1 MKKINS
7 ILKIGNNEYE
17 NIYAIL
23 APMAGFTDLPFRI
36 VCEEY
41 GCNFTFTEMIN
52 AKALCYHDE
61 KTTKMLD
68 VSGQKKYVGVQ
79 IFGSDVKYMGEA
91 VKIINELGRFS
102 HIDINM
108 GCPAPKIVKNG
119 DGSALMKNPTLA
131 SKIVQEAKKNSDI
144 PVTVKIRRGR
154 RQDEE
159 VAPEFARAME
169 AAGAS
174 AVAIHGR
181 FATQMYRGQAE
192 WETVN
197 RVCDAVSIPVI
208 GSGDMLTAE
217 AAAHA
222 LTETGVTAVMIARGT
237 YGNPWIFK
245 NTQALVEGQ
254 PVLVPTL
261 DQMLASFMMHV
272 RLLDAAHI
280 HIARARSLSTWYFR
294 GIPNA
299 AYWRGK
305 SVRCVTAQDFIDL
318 ALEIKETVKQLEGEQ
333 ESPEF
338 DPSMR

>member
-1 MKKINS
+1 MKKINN

-91 VKIINELGRFS
+91 VKIINELERFS

-131 SKIVQEAKKNSDI
+131 SKIVQEAKKNSDV
-144 PVTVKIRRGR
+144 PVTVKIRKGF
-154 RQDEE
+154 DDNNINA
-159 VAPEFARAME
+159 VEFAKLLE
-169 AAGAS
+169 QSGAD
-174 AVAIHGR
+174 AVTVHGR
-181 FATQMYRGQAE
+181 TTRQYYSGVSDWDIIRD
-192 WETVN
+192 VKN
-197 RVCDAVSIPVI
+197 AVKIPVI
-208 GSGDMLTAE
+208 GNGDVKSPEDAKR
-217 AAAHA
+217 
-222 LTETGVTAVMIARGT
+222 MIDYT
-237 YGNPWIFK
+237 NCDS
-245 NTQALVEGQ
+245 
-254 PVLVPTL
+254 VL
-261 DQMLASFMMHV
+261 
-272 RLLDAAHI
+272 
-280 HIARARSLSTWYFR
+280 IARAAQGNPFLFAQINDFFENGIYDEIPDSKRVQIALKHYKLSMEYFEISVAVREMRKQINCYLKGIKNSCAVKNQINMQNDYEKVIEMLETFVESLSE
-294 GIPNA
+294 
-299 AYWRGK
+299 
-305 SVRCVTAQDFIDL
+305 V
-318 ALEIKETVKQLEGEQ
+318 
-333 ESPEF
+333 
-338 DPSMR
+338 

>member
-131 SKIVQEAKKNSDI
+131 SKIVQEAKKNSDV
-144 PVTVKIRRGR
+144 PVTVKIRKGF
-154 RQDEE
+154 DDNNINA
-159 VAPEFARAME
+159 VEFAKMLE
-169 AAGAS
+169 QSGAD
-174 AVAIHGR
+174 AVTVHGR
-181 FATQMYRGQAE
+181 TTRQYYSGVADWDIIRD
-192 WETVN
+192 VKN
-197 RVCDAVSIPVI
+197 AVKIPVI
-208 GSGDMLTAE
+208 GNGDVKSPEDAKR
-217 AAAHA
+217 
-222 LTETGVTAVMIARGT
+222 MIDYT
-237 YGNPWIFK
+237 NCDS
-245 NTQALVEGQ
+245 
-254 PVLVPTL
+254 VL
-261 DQMLASFMMHV
+261 
-272 RLLDAAHI
+272 
-280 HIARARSLSTWYFR
+280 IARAAQGNPFLFAQINDFFENGTYDEIPDSKRIQIALKHYKLSMENFEISIAVREMRKQINCYLKGIKNSCAVKNQINMQNDYEKVIEMLETFVESLSE
-294 GIPNA
+294 
-299 AYWRGK
+299 
-305 SVRCVTAQDFIDL
+305 V
-318 ALEIKETVKQLEGEQ
+318 
-333 ESPEF
+333 
-338 DPSMR
+338 

>member
-144 PVTVKIRRGR
+144 PVTVKIRKGF
-154 RQDEE
+154 DDNNISA
-159 VAPEFARAME
+159 VEFAKLLE
-169 AAGAS
+169 QSGAD
-174 AVAIHGR
+174 AITVHGR
-181 FATQMYRGQAE
+181 TTRQYYSGVADWDIIRE
-192 WETVN
+192 VKN
-197 RVCDAVSIPVI
+197 AVKIPVI
-208 GSGDMLTAE
+208 GNGDVKSPEDAKR
-217 AAAHA
+217 
-222 LTETGVTAVMIARGT
+222 MIDYT
-237 YGNPWIFK
+237 NCDS
-245 NTQALVEGQ
+245 
-254 PVLVPTL
+254 VL
-261 DQMLASFMMHV
+261 
-272 RLLDAAHI
+272 
-280 HIARARSLSTWYFR
+280 IARAAQGNPFLFAQINDFFENGTYDEIPDSKRIQIALKHYKLSMENFEISIAVREMRKQINCYLKGIKNSCAVKNQINMQNDYEKVIEMLETFVESLSE
-294 GIPNA
+294 
-299 AYWRGK
+299 
-305 SVRCVTAQDFIDL
+305 V
-318 ALEIKETVKQLEGEQ
+318 
-333 ESPEF
+333 
-338 DPSMR
+338 

>member
-91 VKIINELGRFS
+91 VKIINELERFS

-131 SKIVQEAKKNSDI
+131 SKIVQEAKKNSDV
-144 PVTVKIRRGR
+144 PVTVKIRKGF
-154 RQDEE
+154 DDNNINA
-159 VAPEFARAME
+159 VEFAKLLE
-169 AAGAS
+169 QSGAD
-174 AVAIHGR
+174 AVTVHGR
-181 FATQMYRGQAE
+181 TTRQYYSGVSDWDIIRD
-192 WETVN
+192 VKN
-197 RVCDAVSIPVI
+197 AVKIPVI
-208 GSGDMLTAE
+208 GNGDVKSPEDAKR
-217 AAAHA
+217 
-222 LTETGVTAVMIARGT
+222 MIDYT
-237 YGNPWIFK
+237 NCDS
-245 NTQALVEGQ
+245 
-254 PVLVPTL
+254 VL
-261 DQMLASFMMHV
+261 
-272 RLLDAAHI
+272 
-280 HIARARSLSTWYFR
+280 IARAAQGNPFLFAQINDFFENGTYDEIPDSKRIQIALKHYKLSMENFEISIAVREMRKQINCYLKGIKNSCAVKNQINMQNDYEKVIEMLETFLESLSE
-294 GIPNA
+294 
-299 AYWRGK
+299 
-305 SVRCVTAQDFIDL
+305 V
-318 ALEIKETVKQLEGEQ
+318 
-333 ESPEF
+333 
-338 DPSMR
+338 

>member
-1 MKKINS
+1 MKKINN

-23 APMAGFTDLPFRI
+23 APMPGFTDLPFRI

-131 SKIVQEAKKNSDI
+131 SKIVQEAKKNSDV
-144 PVTVKIRRGR
+144 PVTVKIRKGF
-154 RQDEE
+154 DDNNINA
-159 VAPEFARAME
+159 VEFAKLLE
-169 AAGAS
+169 QSGAD
-174 AVAIHGR
+174 AVTVHGR
-181 FATQMYRGQAE
+181 TTRQYYSGVSDWDIIRD
-192 WETVN
+192 VKN
-197 RVCDAVSIPVI
+197 AVKIPVI
-208 GSGDMLTAE
+208 GNGDVKSPEDAKR
-217 AAAHA
+217 
-222 LTETGVTAVMIARGT
+222 MIDYT
-237 YGNPWIFK
+237 NCDS
-245 NTQALVEGQ
+245 
-254 PVLVPTL
+254 VL
-261 DQMLASFMMHV
+261 
-272 RLLDAAHI
+272 
-280 HIARARSLSTWYFR
+280 IARAAQGNPFLFAQINDFFENGIYDEIPDSKRVQIALKHYKLSMENFEISIAVREMRKQINCYLKGIKNSCAVKNQINMQNDYEKVIEMLETFLESLSE
-294 GIPNA
+294 
-299 AYWRGK
+299 
-305 SVRCVTAQDFIDL
+305 V
-318 ALEIKETVKQLEGEQ
+318 
-333 ESPEF
+333 
-338 DPSMR
+338 

>member
-144 PVTVKIRRGR
+144 PVTVKIRKGF
-154 RQDEE
+154 DDNNINA
-159 VAPEFARAME
+159 VEFAKLLE
-169 AAGAS
+169 QSGAD
-174 AVAIHGR
+174 AITVHGR
-181 FATQMYRGQAE
+181 TTRQYYSGVADWGIIRE
-192 WETVN
+192 VKN
-197 RVCDAVSIPVI
+197 AVKIPVI
-208 GSGDMLTAE
+208 GNGDVKSPEDAKR
-217 AAAHA
+217 
-222 LTETGVTAVMIARGT
+222 MIDYT
-237 YGNPWIFK
+237 NCDS
-245 NTQALVEGQ
+245 
-254 PVLVPTL
+254 VL
-261 DQMLASFMMHV
+261 
-272 RLLDAAHI
+272 
-280 HIARARSLSTWYFR
+280 IARAAQGNPFLFAQINDFFENGTYDEIPDSKRIQIALKHYKLSMENFEISIAVREMRKQINCYLKGIKNSCAVKNQINMQNDYEKVIEMLETFVESLSE
-294 GIPNA
+294 
-299 AYWRGK
+299 
-305 SVRCVTAQDFIDL
+305 V
-318 ALEIKETVKQLEGEQ
+318 
-333 ESPEF
+333 
-338 DPSMR
+338 

>member
-131 SKIVQEAKKNSDI
+131 SKIVQEAKKNSDV
-144 PVTVKIRRGR
+144 PVTVKIRKGF
-154 RQDEE
+154 DDNNINA
-159 VAPEFARAME
+159 VEFAKLLE
-169 AAGAS
+169 QSGAD
-174 AVAIHGR
+174 AITVHGR
-181 FATQMYRGQAE
+181 TTRQYYSGVADWDIIRD
-192 WETVN
+192 VKN
-197 RVCDAVSIPVI
+197 AVKIPVI
-208 GSGDMLTAE
+208 GNGDVKSPEDAQR
-217 AAAHA
+217 
-222 LTETGVTAVMIARGT
+222 MIDYT
-237 YGNPWIFK
+237 NCDS
-245 NTQALVEGQ
+245 
-254 PVLVPTL
+254 VL
-261 DQMLASFMMHV
+261 
-272 RLLDAAHI
+272 
-280 HIARARSLSTWYFR
+280 IARAAQGNPFLFAQINDFFENGTYDEIPDSKRIQIALKHYKLSMENFEISIAVREMRKQINCYLKGIKNSCAVKNQINMQNDYEKVIEMLETFLESLSE
-294 GIPNA
+294 
-299 AYWRGK
+299 
-305 SVRCVTAQDFIDL
+305 V
-318 ALEIKETVKQLEGEQ
+318 
-333 ESPEF
+333 
-338 DPSMR
+338 

>member
-61 KTTKMLD
+61 KITKMLD

-144 PVTVKIRRGR
+144 PVTVKIRKGF
-154 RQDEE
+154 DDNNINA
-159 VAPEFARAME
+159 VEFAKLLE
-169 AAGAS
+169 QSGAD
-174 AVAIHGR
+174 AITVHGR
-181 FATQMYRGQAE
+181 TTRQYYSGVADWDIIRE
-192 WETVN
+192 VKN
-197 RVCDAVSIPVI
+197 AVKIPVI
-208 GSGDMLTAE
+208 GNGDVKSPEDAKR
-217 AAAHA
+217 
-222 LTETGVTAVMIARGT
+222 MIDYT
-237 YGNPWIFK
+237 NCDS
-245 NTQALVEGQ
+245 
-254 PVLVPTL
+254 VL
-261 DQMLASFMMHV
+261 
-272 RLLDAAHI
+272 
-280 HIARARSLSTWYFR
+280 IARAAQGNPFLFAQINDFFENGTYDEIPDSKRIQIALKHYKLSMENFEISIAVREMRKQINCYLKGIKNSCAVKNQINMQNDYEKVIEMLETFVESLSE
-294 GIPNA
+294 
-299 AYWRGK
+299 
-305 SVRCVTAQDFIDL
+305 V
-318 ALEIKETVKQLEGEQ
+318 
-333 ESPEF
+333 
-338 DPSMR
+338 

>member
-144 PVTVKIRRGR
+144 PVTVKIRKGF
-154 RQDEE
+154 DDNNINA
-159 VAPEFARAME
+159 VEFAKLLE
-169 AAGAS
+169 QSGAD
-174 AVAIHGR
+174 AITVHGR
-181 FATQMYRGQAE
+181 TTRQYYSGVADWDIIRD
-192 WETVN
+192 VKN
-197 RVCDAVSIPVI
+197 AVKIPVI
-208 GSGDMLTAE
+208 GNGDVKSPEDAQR
-217 AAAHA
+217 
-222 LTETGVTAVMIARGT
+222 MIDYT
-237 YGNPWIFK
+237 NCDS
-245 NTQALVEGQ
+245 
-254 PVLVPTL
+254 VL
-261 DQMLASFMMHV
+261 
-272 RLLDAAHI
+272 
-280 HIARARSLSTWYFR
+280 IARAAQGNPFLFAQINDFFENGTYDEIPDSKRIQIALKHYKLSMENFEISIAVREMRKQINCYLKGIKNSCAVKNQINMQNDYEKVIEMLETFLESLSE
-294 GIPNA
+294 
-299 AYWRGK
+299 
-305 SVRCVTAQDFIDL
+305 V
-318 ALEIKETVKQLEGEQ
+318 
-333 ESPEF
+333 
-338 DPSMR
+338 

>member
-1 MKKINS
+1 MKKINN

-131 SKIVQEAKKNSDI
+131 SKIVQEAKKNSDV
-144 PVTVKIRRGR
+144 PVTVKIRKGF
-154 RQDEE
+154 DDNNINA
-159 VAPEFARAME
+159 VEFAKLLE
-169 AAGAS
+169 QSGAD
-174 AVAIHGR
+174 AVTVHGR
-181 FATQMYRGQAE
+181 TTRQYYSGVSDWDIIRD
-192 WETVN
+192 VKN
-197 RVCDAVSIPVI
+197 AVKIPVI
-208 GSGDMLTAE
+208 GNGDVKSPEDAKR
-217 AAAHA
+217 
-222 LTETGVTAVMIARGT
+222 MIDYT
-237 YGNPWIFK
+237 NCDS
-245 NTQALVEGQ
+245 
-254 PVLVPTL
+254 VL
-261 DQMLASFMMHV
+261 
-272 RLLDAAHI
+272 
-280 HIARARSLSTWYFR
+280 IARAAQGNPFLFAQINDFFENGIYDEIPDSKRVQIALKHYKLSMENFEISIAVREMRKQINCYLK
-294 GIPNA
+294 GIKNSCA
-299 AYWRGK
+299 VK
-305 SVRCVTAQDFIDL
+305 NQINKKI
-318 ALEIKETVKQLEGEQ
+318 IK
-333 ESPEF
+333 
-338 DPSMR
+338 RRI